1 MVFNIFIFISTH
13 IDRYSFLFISAF
25 LVLPA
30 EISIY
35 TFLVLLAVT
44 AVAMSK
50 HSFQILVSK
59 YHSLL
64 RGIRASWG
72 EKTYSRAGAGK
83 VHLRTS
89 CNSRSKEVFKMMD
102 TYQKDT
108 EASFKGLLLAK
119 SGTI

>member
-1 MVFNIFIFISTH
+1 
-13 IDRYSFLFISAF
+13 
-25 LVLPA
+25 
-30 EISIY
+30 
-35 TFLVLLAVT
+35 
-44 AVAMSK
+44 MSK

-83 VHLRTS
+83 VHLGTS